1 MVNEIYKDIRGYE
14 GYYQVSNFGNVRSLD
29 REVIRSDGKYNFH
42 RGKILKLSDNGSGYL
57 VAQLCKDAVVRG
69 FLVHRLVASEFI
81 PNAENLPVVN
91 HKDGNTKNNK
101 IDNLEWGTQ
110 SYNIIH
116 GLSLHPRITDRT
128 NLMKAISKEV
138 YCPETNTTYRSITEA
153 SYILKVSA
161 DYIHS
166 AMLWRGEK
174 VSTATNGEKY
184 RFFSSKQVYEDLSFL
199 DKREFTHFENGRN
212 CLEISTE
219 KVYQSLPQFCK
230 ATDSSDST
238 VRESIINLHGY
249 IPKLDMMLIDIG
261 YAKSFFISE
270 EDKVCLLN
278 RGRIAAIRKRANRF
292 VICETTGKI
301 YPNPSTASLMLGLP
315 ISCVSEVLSNGG
327 YYKKLNLNFSFID
340 SSKIKDSEIL
350 NMFPHFKKVFM
361 SASGGRR

>member
-29 REVIRSDGKYNFH
+29 REVIRSDGQYNFH

-57 VAQLCKDAVVRG
+57 VAQLCKDAFVRG
-69 FLVHRLVASEFI
+69 YLVHRLVASEFI
-81 PNAENLPVVN
+81 PNEGNLPVVN
-91 HKDGNTKNNK
+91 HKDGDTKNNK
-101 IDNLEWGTQ
+101 IDNLEWCTQ

-116 GLSLHPRITDRT
+116 GLALHPRFTDRT
-128 NLMKAISKEV
+128 NLMKAISKEI
-138 YCPETNTTYRSITEA
+138 YCPETDTTYKSITEA
-153 SYILKVSA
+153 SRILKVSV

-166 AMLWRGEK
+166 AMLWQGEK

-184 RFFSSKQVYEDLSFL
+184 RFFSSKQLYEDLSIPE
-199 DKREFTHFENGRN
+199 KRTFTQFENGRN
-212 CLEISTE
+212 CLEVRTE

-230 ATDSSDST
+230 ATDSNDST
-238 VRESIINLHGY
+238 VRGSILDLNGY

-261 YAKSFFISE
+261 YEKSFSISE
-270 EDKVCLLN
+270 EDKRCLLN
-278 RGRIAAIRKRANRF
+278 KGRIYAIRKRANRF
-292 VICETTGKI
+292 VICETTGQI

-315 ISCVSEVLSNGG
+315 KSCVSEVLSNGG
-327 YYKKLNLNFSFID
+327 YYKKLNLKFSFID
-340 SSKIKDSEIL
+340 GSKISDSKIL